1 MLRPMDADGTCR
13 YSTGRPG
20 RENPPAVGVLTPS
33 PMRPGSNAASNAA
46 IVSRRPQEPRNLSMN
61 FMVPNPSH
69 LSYAAP
75 HAIDAVLFCRSE
87 PSPARNSDDL
97 HRDVTSRLSND
108 SESTRTRRRGEW
120 GTDGTVMASGG
131 PIFVAELWFLIG

>member
-1 MLRPMDADGTCR
+1 MDADGTCR

-20 RENPPAVGVLTPS
+20 RENAPAVPVLPPS

-46 IVSRRPQEPRNLSMN
+46 IVSRRPQAPRNLSMN

-87 PSPARNSDDL
+87 PPLGRNVDDL
-97 HRDVTSRLSND
+97 HRDVTSRLAND
-108 SESTRTRRRGEW
+108 SESTRTRRPGEG
-120 GTDGTVMASGG
+120 GTESTVIASGG
-131 PIFVAELWFLIG
+131 PIFVAEFRF